1 MQKFVTNLPLPRA
14 LHHAVKIDPE
24 EYRYYTIRVSRS
36 IMYDFFWDANLR
48 VGRWERS
55 TRRRFDCQIVAID
68 AYGDGFIE

>member
-24 EYRYYTIRVSRS
+24 EYDTARIFRS
-36 IMYDFFWDANLR
+36 IIHDFFWDANLR